1 MSIFLLLHSLFLTII
16 LVMNCNDLGQ
26 ERDLL
31 IQILSDSEKMGLIMG
46 KLRNIK
52 DLLKIAPAN
61 LNNPNN

>member
-1 MSIFLLLHSLFLTII
+1 MKSFESMGH
-16 LVMNCNDLGQ
+16 DL
-26 ERDLL
+26 DLL